1 MFNEDFKQVV
11 FDYYWMFLL
20 GKIKVFVIK
29 FMLIQCDLLLVYLL
43 GVVYVCEVIKVDLQ
57 QVSEL
62 IVRGNLVVVIFNGIV
77 VLGLGNI
84 GVLVGKLVME
94 GKGVLFQKFVGI
106 DVFDIEVDEIDLDKL
121 VDIIV
126 LLELIFGG
134 INLEDIK
141 VLECFVV
148 ECKLCECMKILV
160 FYDDQYGM
168 VIIVGVVVFNV
179 MVIIGK
185 KIEEVKL
192 VIMGMG
198 VVGIFC
204 VNMLVQ
210 LGLKLENILVFD
222 CEGVIYIGCIDL
234 DLEKQCYVCDIDKCI
249 LVEIVDGVDIFLGL
263 LVLGILIVDM
273 VKIMVL
279 DLVIFVLVNLI
290 LEIMLEVVC
299 VVCLDVII
307 GIGCLD
313 YLNQVNNVLCF
324 LYLFC
329 GVLDVGV
336 IVINEE
342 MKIVCV
348 CVIVVLVC
356 CVVIDMGLVYGGE
369 ILSFGCEYLI
379 LCLFDCCL
387 LVELLVVVVQV
398 VMDLGVVL
406 CLIEDMGVYCDKL
419 VQFVYCISLMMKLVY
434 DCVCS
439 DKQCVVYVEGEE
451 EVVLQVVQNVVD
463 DGLVYLILI
472 GCLEVIELC
481 IECFGLCLKIGE
493 NVEVININDDL
504 CFNEYWQYYY
514 GLIGCCGVIVVVVK
528 NLMCLCLILIVVVMV
543 VCGEVD
549 VMLIGIVG
557 CFYKKLGYVCSVLLL
572 ELKVILILV
581 MIGVINQQG
590 VFFFVDIYVQEDLI
604 VEQLCEVILQVVY
617 CMKLFGIELKVV
629 LLLYFNFGS
638 YDLKDVLKMCQ
649 VCELL
654 FKCNLCLNVD
664 GEMQGDIVWDE
675 VLCQKLLL
683 GLILQGCV
691 NLFVLL
697 NFEVVNI
704 VYNLVCVFIDGVVIG
719 LILMGVNKLVYILII
734 SVILCWILNMI
745 VIVVVDV
752 QICKQI
758 EVEKKV

>member
-11 FDYYWMFLL
+11 FDYYCMLLL
-20 GKIKVFVIK
+20 GKICVVVIK
-29 FMLIQCDLLLVYLL
+29 LMLIQCDLLLVYLL
-43 GVVYVCEVIKVDLQ
+43 GVVYVCEVIMVDLQ
-57 QVSEL
+57 QVSEF
-62 IVRGNLVVVIFNGIV
+62 IVCGNLVVVIFNGIV

-84 GVLVGKLVME
+84 GLLVGKLVME
-94 GKGVLFQKFVGI
+94 GKGVFFQKFVGI
-106 DVFDIEVDEIDLDKL
+106 DVFDIEIDENDLDKL

-126 LLELIFGG
+126 LFELIFGG

-141 VLECFVV
+141 VLECFIV
-148 ECKLCECMKILV
+148 ECKLCEWMNILV
-160 FYDDQYGM
+160 FYDDQYGI

-179 MVIIGK
+179 MVVIGK
-185 KIEEVKL
+185 KIEDVKL
-192 VIMGMG
+192 VIIGMG

-204 VNMLVQ
+204 VNMLVL
-210 LGLKLENILVFD
+210 LGLKKENIFVFD
-222 CEGVIYIGCIDL
+222 CDGVIYIGCSDL
-234 DLEKQCYVCDIDKCI
+234 DLEKVCYVCDIDKCM
-249 LVEIVDGVDIFLGL
+249 LVEIVDGVDIFLGF

-273 VKIMVL
+273 VRMMVK

-299 VVCLDVII
+299 LVCLDVII

-313 YLNQVNNVLCF
+313 YLNQINNVLCF

-336 IVINEE
+336 IVINED

-348 CVIVVLVC
+348 YVIVVMVC
-356 CVVIDMGLVYGGE
+356 CEVSDLGLVYGDE
-369 ILSFGCEYLI
+369 ILSFGCDYLI

-398 VMDLGVVL
+398 VMDLGVVI
-406 CLIEDMGVYCDKL
+406 CLVVDMGVYCEKL

-434 DCVCS
+434 DCVCL

-451 EVVLQVVQNVVD
+451 EVVLCVVQNVVD
-463 DGLVYLILI
+463 EGLVQLILI
-472 GCLEVIELC
+472 GCFDVIELC
-481 IECFGLCLKIGE
+481 IECMGLCMKVGVDFDI
-493 NVEVININDDL
+493 ININDDL
-504 CFNEYWQYYY
+504 CFNDYWQYYY
-514 GLIGCCGVIVVVVK
+514 NFIGCCGVIVVVVK
-528 NLMCLCLILIVVVMV
+528 NLMWLCLMLIVVVMV

-549 VMLIGIVG
+549 VMLIGVVG

-572 ELKVILILV
+572 ELKVMLILV

-604 VEQLCEVILQVVY
+604 VEQICEVILQVVY

-638 YDLKDVLKMCQ
+638 YDFRDVLKMCI
-649 VCELL
+649 VCLLL

-675 VLCQKLLL
+675 VLCYKLLL
-683 GLILQGCV
+683 DSMLKGCV
-691 NLFVLL
+691 NLFVLFNL
-697 NFEVVNI
+697 EVVNI

-719 LILMGVNKLVYILII
+719 LILMGVVKLVYILII
-734 SVILCWILNMI
+734 SVILCCVFNMI

-752 QICKQI
+752 QICKQL
-758 EVEKKV
+758 EVEKNV